1 MTEGQTMTNLQGDAF
16 TRATQ
21 IATGAVKDQIR
32 ADGRKVR
39 DCSASELRNRV
50 ATLLANDPTIV
61 ERAAEDIERWILAGA
76 FGKARRAK
84 FEQFVQKPRR

>member
-1 MTEGQTMTNLQGDAF
+1 MTDKITADAM

-21 IATGAVKDQIR
+21 IATNAIKSKWRDE
-32 ADGRKVR
+32 GRKLADFR
-39 DCSASELRNRV
+39 LSDHRKAI

-61 ERAAEDIERWILAGA
+61 ERATKDLRRWILAGV

-84 FEQFVQKPRR
+84 MLSCEQNARR